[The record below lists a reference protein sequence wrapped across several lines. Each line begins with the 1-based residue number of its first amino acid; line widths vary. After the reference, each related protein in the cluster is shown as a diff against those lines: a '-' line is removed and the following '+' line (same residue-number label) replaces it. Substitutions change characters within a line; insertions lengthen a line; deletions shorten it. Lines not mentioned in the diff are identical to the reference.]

1 MKRVL
6 IITYYW
12 PPSGGSGVQR
22 WVKFAKYLPAEGWQP
37 VIYTPENPEL
47 TSIDRTL
54 AAEIPAEAE
63 ILRRPILEPYG
74 IYRKLMGKGA
84 STDLKTLVE
93 PGRKAADDGDVVTPI
108 SSGKKSWKQRLSLW
122 IRGNVFVP
130 DPRVG
135 WLRPSVRFLKEYLK
149 EHPVD
154 AIVTTGPPQSMHL
167 IGQALHKATGLPW
180 IPDFRDPWTRMYYLK
195 HLPLTRRTWRRLQ
208 RMEQSVLDSCSTV
221 LAVTPLVQ
229 EDFQARTKT
238 PVAMITNGFD
248 AEDFAGT
255 VTPDGCFNLVH
266 TGLFAADGNPLVLW
280 KVLGG
285 MAARDAAF
293 RDALRL
299 RLVGKVDREVREA
312 IAAEGLADRVV
323 DLGYRDHAA
332 AVQEQRT
339 ASVLLLPL
347 RNDPDYRIILPG
359 KLFEYLAARR
369 PVLGI
374 GQEDGAMA
382 RVLADTHA
390 GITAGWDNENAVR
403 AYLEAAWAAFRG
415 EPFAPQ
421 PGLQPGLAATT
432 GAVEQYTR
440 TNLTKS
446 LAALLDSVTA

>member
-1 MKRVL
+1 
-6 IITYYW
+6 
-12 PPSGGSGVQR
+12 
-22 WVKFAKYLPAEGWQP
+22 
-37 VIYTPENPEL
+37 
-47 TSIDRTL
+47 
-54 AAEIPAEAE
+54 
-63 ILRRPILEPYG
+63 
-74 IYRKLMGKGA
+74 
-84 STDLKTLVE
+84 
-93 PGRKAADDGDVVTPI
+93 
-108 SSGKKSWKQRLSLW
+108 
-122 IRGNVFVP
+122 
-130 DPRVG
+130 
-135 WLRPSVRFLKEYLK
+135 
-149 EHPVD
+149 
-154 AIVTTGPPQSMHL
+154 
-167 IGQALHKATGLPW
+167 
-180 IPDFRDPWTRMYYLK
+180 
-195 HLPLTRRTWRRLQ
+195 
-208 RMEQSVLDSCSTV
+208 MEQSVLDSCSTV

-229 EDFQARTKT
+229 
-238 PVAMITNGFD
+238 
-248 AEDFAGT
+248 EDFAGT

-312 IAAEGLADRVV
+312 IAAEGLADRIV

-382 RVLADTHA
+382 RVLADTQA

>member
-1 MKRVL
+1 M
-6 IITYYW
+6 
-12 PPSGGSGVQR
+12 
-22 WVKFAKYLPAEGWQP
+22 
-37 VIYTPENPEL
+37 
-47 TSIDRTL
+47 
-54 AAEIPAEAE
+54 
-63 ILRRPILEPYG
+63 
-74 IYRKLMGKGA
+74 
-84 STDLKTLVE
+84 
-93 PGRKAADDGDVVTPI
+93 
-108 SSGKKSWKQRLSLW
+108 
-122 IRGNVFVP
+122 
-130 DPRVG
+130 
-135 WLRPSVRFLKEYLK
+135 
-149 EHPVD
+149 
-154 AIVTTGPPQSMHL
+154 
-167 IGQALHKATGLPW
+167 
-180 IPDFRDPWTRMYYLK
+180 
-195 HLPLTRRTWRRLQ
+195 
-208 RMEQSVLDSCSTV
+208 
-221 LAVTPLVQ
+221 
-229 EDFQARTKT
+229 
-238 PVAMITNGFD
+238 
-248 AEDFAGT
+248 
-255 VTPDGCFNLVH
+255 
-266 TGLFAADGNPLVLW
+266 LW

-312 IAAEGLADRVV
+312 IAEEGLADRIV

-382 RVLADTHA
+382 RVLADTQA